1 MATLLTHTSARHV
14 MFIGDQYQLQP
25 LGAGSPFRDI
35 IGSGVIPTIHLTEN
49 YRTNCLGI
57 RMLCDDIRNGT
68 VSTEQLPEYL
78 SLGGVFYVPCDH
90 RARPFMVAK
99 HYTDLVDAGLPPNNI
114 RVLAPHNIGD
124 RGTKSINIEVRKEIK
139 FPPDTLVVGDIL
151 LITENDY
158 EALCSAG
165 GDTVIFNGELC
176 EVTLGATS
184 STWNLSQIAMGSGAS
199 ACH

>member
-1 MATLLTHTSARHV
+1 MTFEMELSPRNSCRNTYRLAASSMCLAIIARGPSWLPNTTPTLSRQVSPSATGEA
-14 MFIGDQYQLQP
+14 
-25 LGAGSPFRDI
+25 
-35 IGSGVIPTIHLTEN
+35 
-49 YRTNCLGI
+49 
-57 RMLCDDIRNGT
+57 
-68 VSTEQLPEYL
+68 
-78 SLGGVFYVPCDH
+78 
-90 RARPFMVAK
+90 
-99 HYTDLVDAGLPPNNI
+99 
-114 RVLAPHNIGD
+114 
-124 RGTKSINIEVRKEIK
+124 RKEIK